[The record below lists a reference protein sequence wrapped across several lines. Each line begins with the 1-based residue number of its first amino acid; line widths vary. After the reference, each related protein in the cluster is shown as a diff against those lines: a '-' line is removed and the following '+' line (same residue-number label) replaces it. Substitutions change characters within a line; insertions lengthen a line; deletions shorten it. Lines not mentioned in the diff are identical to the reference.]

1 MVRIWKGQISE
12 ILPQQCSFRERGVI
26 AGLPTRGWNGFSQNL
41 DKFNRFQWW
50 CYNIIALFVLSFLF
64 LCLFSLFT
72 SSMRRVPK
80 PSFFSR
86 PGVEIFFSSRARSV
100 RIFWK
105 ITRWSACF
113 DQNIE
118 LDQHLFDFL
127 PEAAFPRSPLM
138 AKSLSFWCP
147 EIWDVQKSS
156 KTRVEREFQ

>member
-105 ITRWSACF
+105 ITRWSACL